1 MELVGLPSGLTPP
14 EKIEREMLEEERI
27 GEEELKK
34 FITELQNDRLMP
46 LDFYAPIK
54 WLRVC
59 TFASRV
65 KTIMVKTSSK
75 DIQFST
81 ERYPW

>member
-1 MELVGLPSGLTPP
+1 MELVVLPSGLTPP

-59 TFASRV
+59 TFASTV
-65 KTIMVKTSSK
+65 KTITAKTSSK
-75 DIQFST
+75 DVQFNT
-81 ERYPW
+81 